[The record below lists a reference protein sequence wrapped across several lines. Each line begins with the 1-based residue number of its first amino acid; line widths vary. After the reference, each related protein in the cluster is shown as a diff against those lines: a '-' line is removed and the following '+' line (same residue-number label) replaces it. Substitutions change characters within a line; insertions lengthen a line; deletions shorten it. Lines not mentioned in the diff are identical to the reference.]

1 MSRGVLAHR
10 PELDDFLFAAIGE
23 ERNGML
29 LTVASA
35 LGRLGLDP
43 WREADRF
50 AAMSKTAAAKLL
62 APMIARLPEGLWAAA
77 DAQAIAGRLVKL
89 LPAAPSISTAPGAP
103 KLATI
108 ASWLFGA
115 ALLATIV
122 LTMTIGRDLS
132 VGRLFVSSPSASH
145 SIDDPQPSER

>member
-10 PELDDFLFAAIGE
+10 PELDEFLFAAIGE

-50 AAMSKTAAAKLL
+50 SAMSKTAAAKLL
-62 APMIARLPEGLWAAA
+62 TPMIARLPEGLWVAA
-77 DAQAIAGRLVKL
+77 DAQAIAGRLVEL

-103 KLATI
+103 KPAAI

-132 VGRLFVSSPSASH
+132 FGRFFESSPSASR